1 MKNSRWIII
10 GIVVVGVLF
19 FLLRP
24 SVDGPENQGPV
35 RIAMPPWTTS
45 PPPTYVAKVM
55 LEDVLG
61 LDVEIQEVDIGV
73 AFQALT
79 TDDFDLLVDA
89 WMPNLHANYFEA
101 HGDKLALIGG
111 PLYSGTELGWA
122 VPAYVPVNS
131 VSELND
137 YVEEFQGRVI
147 GIDPGA
153 GMQQTS
159 EAIIEAYD
167 LDYELTEGSE
177 FAMLAALA
185 DAYRAEEWVVF
196 IAWRPHF
203 KFAQYDL
210 KMLEEEKG
218 YWAED
223 SVVKVGS
230 LSFEE
235 RFPEA
240 ARLIANWEIDL
251 SDIEVMINEIEVNE
265 RDPEVVARE
274 WVEANRDLI
283 DQWLGR

>member
-10 GIVVVGVLF
+10 GVLVIGALF
-19 FLLRP
+19 LLLRP
-24 SVDGPENQGPV
+24 STQAPDQQGTV

-61 LDVEIQEVDIGV
+61 LNVEVQEVDIGV

-89 WMPNLHANYFEA
+89 WMPNLHANYFESY
-101 HGDKLALIGG
+101 GDKLALLGG

-137 YVEEFQGRVI
+137 YVDEFKGRVI

-159 EAIIEAYD
+159 EAIIEAYE

-218 YWAED
+218 FWSED
-223 SVVKVGS
+223 SVVKVAN
-230 LSFEE
+230 LDFEE

-240 ARLIANWEIDL
+240 ARLISKWTMDL
-251 SDIEVMINEIEVNE
+251 ADIEVMINDIEVNE
-265 RDPEVVARE
+265 RNPEVVARE
-274 WVEANRDLI
+274 WVHANRELI
-283 DQWLGR
+283 DEWLRQ